1 MISYPKYSI
10 ASLSTDGVSEGEQ
23 ARFRIHSPTASL
35 NDLQINVDISGP
47 ENFLLNPE
55 ESRIIELPSETFE
68 EFFAVTIVGDNID
81 ESAGSV
87 AATIQPGTGYTIG
100 SNNQVSIMIMDDDP
114 ANPSLPLV
122 SIASATTQ
130 PINEGD
136 LIRFKLIN
144 I

>member
-1 MISYPKYSI
+1 MLI
-10 ASLSTDGVSEGEQ
+10 
-23 ARFRIHSPTASL
+23 
-35 NDLQINVDISGP
+35 ISGP

-55 ESRIIELPSETFE
+55 ESRIIDLPSETLE

-87 AATIQPGTGYTIG
+87 SATIQPGTGYTIG
-100 SNNQVSIMIMDDDP
+100 SNNQTSVMIMDDDP

-136 LIRFKLIN
+136 LIRFKLSTSMMLAN
-144 I
+144 RTGN